1 MIRINLIITVLATIF
16 CGTSLLA
23 QNVGIGTSTPDNS
36 AKLEVDDANRG
47 VLINRVSLVDV
58 TNGTTPVNT
67 PATGL
72 LVYNT
77 NAAVT
82 GGSGQGFYYWDGTI
96 WQRLST
102 GQSDDWTLTGNAGTT
117 PATNFIGT
125 TDAQDFVVR
134 TNNTEKMRVESGGD
148 VGIGTNNPAHTLHV
162 QGDVLFD
169 GDFINQQ
176 MIGSHSGTIQNCP
189 YNNGVFNALTGTTT
203 SITIT
208 DGNGVNNSAVFISGF
223 ARVFGGNLNGSNSSL
238 GGYFLILQR
247 DTDPLFS
254 APANL
259 TYTSG
264 TCYIETPNGGVSA
277 AIGFGGGGHI
287 SYMDSGLTAGTTYYY
302 RLVLYPNGVGIN
314 SGTYDVYQRD
324 LNVLQIKR

>member
-1 MIRINLIITVLATIF
+1 MNMRITLMLSIFGLFCLNLA
-16 CGTSLLA
+16 A
-23 QNVGIGTSTPDNS
+23 QNVGIGNNTPDAS
-36 AKLEVDDANRG
+36 AKLDIVDTNRG
-47 VLINRVSLVDV
+47 LLIPRVALVDV
-58 TNGTTPVNT
+58 TNGATPVNT
-67 PATGL
+67 PATSL

-82 GGSGQGFYYWDGTI
+82 GGDGTGYYYWDGTR
-96 WQRLST
+96 WVRLVTTISN
-102 GQSDDWTLTGNAGTT
+102 DWSLTGNAGTN

-134 TNNTEKMRVESGGD
+134 TNNTERMRVESAGD
-148 VGIGTNNPAHTLHV
+148 VGIGTNNPAHQLHV
-162 QGDVLFD
+162 LGDVRFE
-169 GDFINQQ
+169 GDFINQEVV
-176 MIGSHSGTIQNCP
+176 GSHNATIQQVP
-189 YNNGVFNALTGTTT
+189 FTNGTFNPLTGTVTT
-203 SITIT
+203 ITIQ

-223 ARVFGGNLNGSNSSL
+223 ARIFGGSLGGTNSSL

-247 DTDPLFS
+247 DTDPAFS

-277 AIGFGGGGHI
+277 SIGYGGGGHI
-287 SYMDSGLTAGTTYYY
+287 SYVDDNLTAGTTYYY

-324 LNVLQIKR
+324 LNVIQIKR

>member
-1 MIRINLIITVLATIF
+1 MQNPLAVFIACILTL
-16 CGTSLLA
+16 SSYA
-23 QNVGIGTSTPDNS
+23 QNVGIGTSTPDAS
-36 AKLEVDDANRG
+36 AKLDVSDSNRG
-47 VLINRVSLVDV
+47 VLVTRVALTDV
-58 TNGTTPVNT
+58 TNGIAPVNL

-72 LVYNT
+72 LVYNI
-77 NAAVT
+77 NAAVV
-82 GGSGQGFYYWDGTI
+82 GGSGTGFYYWDGTM
-96 WQRLST
+96 WVRLST
-102 GQSDDWTLTGNAGTT
+102 GQSDDWTITGNAGTNPT
-117 PATNFIGT
+117 TNFIGT

-148 VGIGTNNPAHTLHV
+148 VGIGTNNPNHTLHV
-162 QGDVLFD
+162 LGDVRFE

-176 MIGSHSGTIQNCP
+176 MIGSHSGTFQSVP
-189 YNNGVFNALTGTTT
+189 FTNGVFNALTGTTT

-223 ARVFGGNLNGSNSSL
+223 ARVFGGSLNGSNSSL

-247 DTDPLFS
+247 DTN
-254 APANL
+254 PAFTTAVNL

-264 TCYIETPNGGVSA
+264 TCYIETPNGAVSA

-302 RLVLYPNGVGIN
+302 RLVLYPNGVGIS